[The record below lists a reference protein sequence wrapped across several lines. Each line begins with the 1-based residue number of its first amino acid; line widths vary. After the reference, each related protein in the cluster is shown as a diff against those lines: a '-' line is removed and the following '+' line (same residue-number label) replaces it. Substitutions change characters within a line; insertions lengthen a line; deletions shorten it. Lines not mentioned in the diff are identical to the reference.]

1 MIKQTTRLSD
11 CLIACQEIELITS
24 EIYQLHADHFADIEM
39 IANVWRHT
47 AVEEV
52 YHARQ
57 VALARSL
64 VASIPCP
71 ELDVS
76 QTEATR
82 NLCRALF
89 EAIKKAP
96 PSLEE
101 AIVTSIELEETLA
114 HLHNGNA
121 MIFEN
126 KGGIYLFRGLMM
138 QDIKHIEEL
147 ENALRKLPSRGLRA
161 A

>member
-1 MIKQTTRLSD
+1 MYERTTILSD
-11 CLIACQEIELITS
+11 CLIACQEIEIITS
-24 EIYQLHADHFADIEM
+24 QIYHFHADHFADMEQ
-39 IANVWRHT
+39 IANTWRQT

-64 VASIPCP
+64 VNSISCH
-71 ELDVS
+71 EFDVS
-76 QTEATR
+76 LTESTR

-89 EAIKKAP
+89 EAIKKSP
-96 PSLEE
+96 PTLEE
-101 AIVTSIELEETLA
+101 AILTSIELEETLA
-114 HLHNGNA
+114 QLHMENA
-121 MIFEN
+121 MIFEK

>member
-1 MIKQTTRLSD
+1 VD
-11 CLIACQEIELITS
+11 
-24 EIYQLHADHFADIEM
+24 
-39 IANVWRHT
+39 
-47 AVEEV
+47 
-52 YHARQ
+52 
-57 VALARSL
+57 
-64 VASIPCP
+64 SISCP

-76 QTEATR
+76 QTESTK

-89 EAIKKAP
+89 EAIKQTP

-101 AIVTSIELEETLA
+101 AVLTAIELEETLA
-114 HLHNGNA
+114 QLHMENA
-121 MIFEN
+121 IIFEN

-147 ENALRKLPSRGLRA
+147 EKTLRKLPSRGLRA